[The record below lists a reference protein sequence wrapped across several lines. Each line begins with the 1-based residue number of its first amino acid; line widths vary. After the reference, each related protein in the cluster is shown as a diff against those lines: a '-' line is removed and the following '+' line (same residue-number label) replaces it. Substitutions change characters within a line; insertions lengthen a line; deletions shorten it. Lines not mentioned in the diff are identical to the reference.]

1 MPVIG
6 MSIKAIDAKKLE
18 EIAGAIKVN
27 SNTNLKEIKEQDLP
41 ALNKKGLSVEFEF
54 KTQYVSNK
62 NKPVAEINISGNVLF
77 IDPQQ
82 DKILKDWK
90 KDKKLPDDINL
101 QILNAILRRTVI
113 KALTLSEDLQLP
125 PPIALPFAKKQESSR
140 YIG

>member
-6 MSIKAIDAKKLE
+6 MSIKAIDAKKIE
-18 EIAGAIKVN
+18 EIVGAIKVN

-101 QILNAILRRTVI
+101 QILNAILRRSVI
-113 KALTLSEDLQLP
+113 KALALSEDLQLP